1 MNAESLKHMFGLNHY
16 VIGLNAR
23 DLSHQE
29 SLIEPKPGG
38 NCANWVLGHIVSTRG
53 AVLSLLSEKPIWDT
67 DTAERYK
74 RGSKPVTPGTAKP
87 LPEIF
92 EALDRSQER
101 IVAGL
106 SRLKAEDLQK
116 PSGQETLGTQL
127 ATLQFHEAYH
137 AGQLGVLRRVAGKE
151 GAIK

>member
-16 VIGLNAR
+16 VIGVNAR

-29 SLIEPKPGG
+29 SLACPEPGG
-38 NCANWVLGHIVSTRG
+38 NCANWVLGHIVATRA
-53 AVLSLLSEKPIWDT
+53 AVLGLVGEKHDWDAAT
-67 DTAERYK
+67 IDRYK
-74 RGSKPVTPGTAKP
+74 RGSKPITPGTAKP
-87 LPEIF
+87 LPELL

-101 IVAGL
+101 LVAGL
-106 SRLKAEDLQK
+106 SRLKDEDLAK
-116 PSGQETLGTQL
+116 PAGDETVGRKL

-137 AGQLGVLRRVAGKE
+137 AGQLGILRRVAGKA